1 MCCLAQQASEKID
14 HFRAHAA
21 HVFMTLLH
29 AAGSAG
35 PTVPHV
41 PHRAEL
47 EQLFPRYGKSG
58 CQIAVGGRA
67 GPSSLWLSCRSEA
80 ASVNWTAPSQAFPR
94 ITQLLGLPAY
104 RYHVLLGLAVSVGG
118 LTESTVSMHLAQPL
132 SQASGFGWA
141 FVLELGQRV
150 SVGLGRALPGLPW
163 AQLLSWPQAPR
174 AGSPGR
180 LGEPPPLRRG
190 ARSRD
195 IVANSCSRRTVQP
208 PSCSVVR
215 SPPCAANLPP
225 PAHGRL
231 TLALWVP
238 FLLCVMFPGEAV
250 FPVSVVMFLLVW
262 CSHTP

>member
-47 EQLFPRYGKSG
+47 EQLFPRYGGSG
-58 CQIAVGGRA
+58 CRIAGGGRA

-118 LTESTVSMHLAQPL
+118 LTESTVSMRLARPL
-132 SQASGFGWA
+132 PIERLWVGVCPGAGA
-141 FVLELGQRV
+141 AV

-163 AQLLSWPQAPR
+163 GNHVTGTAPLLASGSWGRVPR
-174 AGSPGR
+174 AAWGTPTSEEGSSGAGTLWRIPVPG
-180 LGEPPPLRRG
+180 
-190 ARSRD
+190 AQFSRHRALWSGPRP
-195 IVANSCSRRTVQP
+195 VLP
-208 PSCSVVR
+208 H
-215 SPPCAANLPP
+215 LPP
-225 PAHGRL
+225 PAHGWL
-231 TLALWVP
+231 V
-238 FLLCVMFPGEAV
+238 FPGEAV